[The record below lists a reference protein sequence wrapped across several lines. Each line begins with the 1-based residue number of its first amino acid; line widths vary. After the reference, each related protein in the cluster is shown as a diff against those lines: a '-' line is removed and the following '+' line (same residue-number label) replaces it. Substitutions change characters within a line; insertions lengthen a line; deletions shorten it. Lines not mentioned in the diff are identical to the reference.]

1 MKIYIYTLALA
12 GLLLSGCKKWMDVK
26 PEDKF
31 LEEQLFSSKQ
41 GFETSINGFYLGNTD
56 ASLYGGALTMTTMD
70 IMAQLYSASFS
81 DKNPNYAM
89 SSHAY
94 GEDVAKGLI
103 DRIWT
108 KQFANI
114 AGLNNFIAAVD
125 KYGAVM
131 DSANRQL
138 YRGEALGLRAFYY
151 LDLVRMFTPAY
162 TQDSMIQLMPYYT
175 KVSNDISP
183 FYPTKQVMQFILDD
197 LTKAEQLLLASDP
210 AVKQARVSQST
221 MEFPRTTRNY
231 RMNYYAVKAL
241 KARAYMWMGDK
252 PAALAAA
259 KALIAEQSKF
269 PWTTTNDLKD
279 AEYCNKIFATEMIMG
294 FEYTKLLDVF
304 NNNFISTLDGTE
316 LLAPE
321 SSGAFIN
328 QTVFEGIS
336 GDYRYQYNWKI
347 VAKAFPTFVK
357 YQDTNTSGFA
367 SNRTVS
373 LIRMGE
379 MYLIAAECEPDLA
392 AARGYLN
399 ELRIKRNFGAL
410 ADNATA
416 VDVTTAIMKE
426 YRREFIGEGQLFYFY
441 KRTKAGS
448 IIAGNTNKAITMTD
462 VKYTLPIPLSE
473 TTPR

>member
-12 GLLLSGCKKWMDVK
+12 ALAFSSCKKWMDVK

-31 LEEQLFSSKQ
+31 LEEQLYASKQ

-56 ASLYGGALTMTTMD
+56 AALYGGSLTMTTMD
-70 IMAQLYSASFS
+70 ILGQLYTASFDS
-81 DKNPNYAM
+81 KNPNYSM
-89 SSHAY
+89 SSYSY
-94 GEDVAKGLI
+94 GDDAAKSLI

-114 AGLNNFIAAVD
+114 AGVNNFIAAVD

-131 DSANRQL
+131 DSASRKR
-138 YRGEALGLRAFYY
+138 YKGEALGLRAFYY

-162 TQDSMIQLMPYYT
+162 SQDSLIQLMPYYS

-183 FYPTKQVMQFILDD
+183 FYPTNQVMQFILDD

-210 AVKQARVSQST
+210 AVQQARVSQVSGS
-221 MEFPRTTRNY
+221 FDRTTRNY

-241 KARAYMWMGDK
+241 KARAYMWMGNK

-259 KALIAEQSKF
+259 KAVIGDQLKF
-269 PWTTTNDLKD
+269 PWTTTDDLKNG
-279 AEYCNKIFATEMIMG
+279 EYSNKVFATEMIMG
-294 FEYTKLLDVF
+294 MEFTKLLDVF
-304 NNNFISTLDGTE
+304 NSNFISTLDGTV

-336 GDYRYQYNWKI
+336 ADYRYQYNWKI
-347 VAKAFPTFVK
+347 VAKAYPTFVK
-357 YQDTNTSGFA
+357 YQDTNNSGYA
-367 SNRTVS
+367 SNRTVP

-379 MYLIAAECEPDLA
+379 MYLIAAECEPDLGTA
-392 AARGYLN
+392 KSYLN
-399 ELRIKRNFGAL
+399 ELWIKRNFGAL
-410 ADNATA
+410 ADNASA
-416 VDVTTAIMKE
+416 VDLTAAILKE
-426 YRREFIGEGQLFYFY
+426 YRREFIGEGQLFFFY
-441 KRTKAGS
+441 KRTRAAS
-448 IIAGNTNKAITMTD
+448 IIAASTNKALTMSD
-462 VKYTLPIPLSE
+462 VKYTFPIPLSE